1 MKAVRTTQ
9 DPVSLTEEL
18 ISYDT
23 VSHLPNEAFC
33 ARLSDLL
40 EPLGARLSR
49 YSKPGDP
56 SQVNLLARFGPE
68 RDGGLAL
75 AGHTD
80 TVPYGVSMRANIAP
94 ERDGR
99 RLYGRGACDMKGA
112 IAAMVH
118 ACSRVEISAL
128 RKPLWLAFTF
138 QEEIGCHGAKL
149 LERIAPLRVDQCIIG
164 EPTGLRPAVRHKG
177 YAAGVFRFRG
187 TPCHS
192 SSPRQGASAIHGAA
206 RAVDSL
212 LGLAGDWEG
221 RGQPDCGLTP
231 PWTTM
236 NIGLLEGGSA
246 RNVVPEHA
254 SFVFEI
260 RPLPGQDAQQ
270 LFDEASE
277 RARDAVSGIAGVE
290 MEFEAHEKDP
300 PLATDPSSQLVQ
312 WLVERTGEQPIT
324 VPFYTEGPT
333 FDRMGAR
340 TCICGPGEIAQ
351 AHREDEWVE
360 LDALEAASDLY
371 VDAIKEFC
379 T

>member
-1 MKAVRTTQ
+1 MSRTR

-18 ISYDT
+18 ISFDT
-23 VSHLPNEAFC
+23 VSHLPNEALC
-33 ARLSDLL
+33 AYLEALL

-49 YSKPGDP
+49 CSKPGDT
-56 SQVNLLARFGPE
+56 SQVNLLARLGP
-68 RDGGLAL
+68 DGPGGLAL

-80 TVPYGVSMRANIAP
+80 TVPWADGMRSTTAP

-112 IAAMVH
+112 IAAMVD
-118 ACSRVEISAL
+118 AVARVDVGAL

-149 LERIAPLRVDQCIIG
+149 LERLAPLPVEHCIIG
-164 EPTGLRPAVRHKG
+164 EPTGLRPAIRHKG
-177 YAAGVFRFRG
+177 YAAGMFRFHGR
-187 TPCHS
+187 PCHS
-192 SSPRQGASAIHGAA
+192 SDPEQGASAIHAAA
-206 RAVDSL
+206 RAIDEL
-212 LGLAGDWEG
+212 LALAADWKG
-221 RGQPDCGLTP
+221 RGQPDCGLVP

-236 NIGLLEGGSA
+236 NIGQVQGGSA

-254 SFVFEI
+254 SFVLEL
-260 RPLPGQDAQQ
+260 RPLPGQSAQD

-277 RARDAVSGIAGVE
+277 RAQRAVAGVAGVAV
-290 MEFEAHEKDP
+290 EFEAHERDEA
-300 PLATDPSSQLVQ
+300 LATDPASEIVR
-312 WLVERTGEQPIT
+312 WLVEHTGEQTIT

-333 FDRMGAR
+333 FDRMGVR

-360 LDALEAASDLY
+360 FDALGAASDLY
-371 VDAIKEFC
+371 TSAIKEFC

>member
-1 MKAVRTTQ
+1 VSKTR

-18 ISYDT
+18 ISFDT
-23 VSHLPNEAFC
+23 VSDLPNEALC
-33 ARLSDLL
+33 AYLEQLL
-40 EPLGARLSR
+40 EPLGAQISR
-49 YSKPGDP
+49 CSKPNEPG
-56 SQVNLLARFGPE
+56 QVNLLARLGP
-68 RDGGLAL
+68 DQSGGLAL

-80 TVPYGVSMRANIAP
+80 TVPYSAEMRSTIAP

-118 ACSRVEISAL
+118 AAARVDRSAL
-128 RKPLWLAFTF
+128 RRPLWLAFTF

-149 LERIAPLRVDQCIIG
+149 LERLAPLPVEQCIIG

-177 YAAGVFRFRG
+177 YAAGLFRLRG

-192 SSPRQGASAIHGAA
+192 SDPKQGASAIHGAA
-206 RAVDSL
+206 RVIDSL
-212 LGLAGDWEG
+212 LGLADEWQS
-221 RGQPDCGLTP
+221 RGQPNCGLVP

-236 NIGLLEGGSA
+236 NIGLVNGGSA

-254 SFVFEI
+254 SFVLEV
-260 RPLPGQDAQQ
+260 RPLPGQDAQA
-270 LFDEASE
+270 LFDEVSE
-277 RARDAVSGIAGVE
+277 RAQRAASSLSGVSI
-290 MEFEAHEKDP
+290 EFDSHEQDE
-300 PLATDPSSQLVQ
+300 PLATDPESSLVR
-312 WLVERTGEQPIT
+312 WLVERTGEQTIT

-333 FDRMGAR
+333 FQRMGAC

>member
-1 MKAVRTTQ
+1 MSTTR

-23 VSHLPNEAFC
+23 VSHLPNEGFC
-33 ARLSDLL
+33 ARLSELI
-40 EPLGARLSR
+40 EPMGARLSR
-49 YSKPGDP
+49 YYKPGDQG
-56 SQVNLLARFGPE
+56 QVNLLARFGPE
-68 RDGGLAL
+68 EDGGLAL

-80 TVPYGVSMRANIAP
+80 TVPYGAEMRATIAP

-112 IAAMVH
+112 IAAMLH
-118 ACSRVEISAL
+118 ACSRIDPGSL

-138 QEEIGCHGAKL
+138 QEESGCHGAKL
-149 LERIAPLRVDQCIIG
+149 LEHLAPLRVDQCIIG

-187 TPCHS
+187 SPCHS
-192 SSPRQGASAIHGAA
+192 SDPKQGASAIHGAA
-206 RAVDSL
+206 RVIDSL
-212 LGLAGDWEG
+212 LGLASDWES
-221 RGQPDCGLTP
+221 RGDPDCGLAP

-236 NIGLLEGGSA
+236 NIGLVEGGSA

-270 LFDEASE
+270 LFDEASN
-277 RARDAVSGIAGVE
+277 RASEAVSGIAGVDV
-290 MEFEAHEKDP
+290 EFEPHEQDQ
-300 PLATDPSSQLVQ
+300 PLATDPTTPLVR
-312 WLVERTGEQPIT
+312 WLVERTGEETIT

>member
-1 MKAVRTTQ
+1 MNITR

-18 ISYDT
+18 IAYDT
-23 VSHLPNEAFC
+23 VSHLPNAAFC
-33 ARLSDLL
+33 ARLSELL
-40 EPLGARLSR
+40 EPLGAQLSTCI
-49 YSKPGDP
+49 KPGDAG
-56 SQVNLLARFGPE
+56 QVNLLARFGPS
-68 RDGGLAL
+68 RPGGLAL

-80 TVPYGVSMRANIAP
+80 TVPYDGGMRATIAP

-112 IAAMVH
+112 IAAMLH
-118 ACSRVEISAL
+118 ASARIDVKAL

-149 LERIAPLRVDQCIIG
+149 LERMAPLSVDQCIIG

-187 TPCHS
+187 SPCHS
-192 SSPRQGASAIHGAA
+192 SSPKQGASAIHGAA
-206 RAVDSL
+206 RAIDAL
-212 LGLAGDWEG
+212 LALADTWELQG
-221 RGQPDCGLTP
+221 EVECGLTP

-254 SFVFEI
+254 SFVLEI
-260 RPLPGQDAQQ
+260 RPLPGQDAQA
-270 LFDEASE
+270 LFDEAAAC
-277 RARDAVSGIAGVE
+277 ARHAISAISGVDV
-290 MEFEAHEKDP
+290 EFEGHEKDQP
-300 PLATDPSSQLVQ
+300 FATDPDSRLVQ
-312 WLVERTGEQPIT
+312 WLVERTGEAPIT

-360 LDALEAASDLY
+360 MDALEAASDLY
-371 VDAIKEFC
+371 VGAIKEFC